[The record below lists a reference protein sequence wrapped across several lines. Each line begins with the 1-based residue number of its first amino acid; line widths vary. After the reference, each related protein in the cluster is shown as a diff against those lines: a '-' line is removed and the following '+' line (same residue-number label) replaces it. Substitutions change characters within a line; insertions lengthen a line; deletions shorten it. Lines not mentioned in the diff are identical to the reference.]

1 MAEPRMMQEKGQ
13 EQKAPRNSGIRET
26 AMQNVRFPEPEK
38 KKSLW
43 RRLVEWAFPNSKIN
57 KKEYTVDSYRYVRY
71 QDVTEPEKTPQPD
84 DSGHTVFIPWIENSD
99 NKLYGIGKSNKYHI
113 PLQKLPITV
122 GKMAGAVD
130 LVLNDQSVSRL
141 HARISRDGNRFFIT
155 DLNSTN
161 GTFRNGMRL
170 EPNAS
175 EIIEPG
181 DEIGIGK
188 LKFIYR

>member
-1 MAEPRMMQEKGQ
+1 MLGCTLRDSICRNFIIQNHGCPTLRFPLRTHNGTFLSFTTFFQNHEQDFYLPLICNCM
-13 EQKAPRNSGIRET
+13 EQKII
-26 AMQNVRFPEPEK
+26 Q
-38 KKSLW
+38 
-43 RRLVEWAFPNSKIN
+43 
-57 KKEYTVDSYRYVRY
+57 Y
-71 QDVTEPEKTPQPD
+71 QQ
-84 DSGHTVFIPWIENSD
+84 
-99 NKLYGIGKSNKYHI
+99 I

>member
-1 MAEPRMMQEKGQ
+1 MLGCTLRDSICRNFIIQNHEQDFYLPLICNCM
-13 EQKAPRNSGIRET
+13 EQKII
-26 AMQNVRFPEPEK
+26 Q
-38 KKSLW
+38 
-43 RRLVEWAFPNSKIN
+43 
-57 KKEYTVDSYRYVRY
+57 Y
-71 QDVTEPEKTPQPD
+71 QQ
-84 DSGHTVFIPWIENSD
+84 
-99 NKLYGIGKSNKYHI
+99 I

>member
-1 MAEPRMMQEKGQ
+1 MLGCTLRDSICRNFIIQNHEQDFYLPLICNCM
-13 EQKAPRNSGIRET
+13 EQKII
-26 AMQNVRFPEPEK
+26 Q
-38 KKSLW
+38 
-43 RRLVEWAFPNSKIN
+43 
-57 KKEYTVDSYRYVRY
+57 Y
-71 QDVTEPEKTPQPD
+71 QQ
-84 DSGHTVFIPWIENSD
+84 
-99 NKLYGIGKSNKYHI
+99 I

-122 GKMAGAVD
+122 GKMAGAVN